1 MEKEKTSKE
10 SAQTKDENKYLEKAE
25 NIEKKSKKPLII
37 GLSIAGGVLVLVALF
52 CVIFSLI
59 NINNN
64 KILKNISIMGLN
76 VGNLTKEEANE
87 KLNNLVKDR
96 LETDIVFKHND
107 QSFTLLPKEIE
118 FNYDFEKAVD
128 EAYDIG
134 RDGNILQNNF
144 VILGQ
149 YFKQQNIVPEISINQ
164 ELYGNIENQINENLT
179 DGVKNPDYTIEGNKL
194 TVTVGKDGYKVK
206 MKELKESVIKKLIQT
221 EYSDET
227 IEIPVEEA
235 KCKDID
241 VEEIHKEVYKEPVD
255 ASYTKDPFEIHASEN
270 GMDFSI
276 SVEEAK
282 ALITGDK
289 ESYVIPVKTLYP
301 KVTTDQIGTEAFPNL
316 LASYSSNYSS
326 SNYNRSTNVAL
337 ATSKINGIVL
347 MPGKSF
353 SYNGT
358 VGQRTLR
365 AGFKEAGAYANGEV
379 TTAVGGGICQVSST
393 LYNAVLR
400 ANLEVTN
407 RTNHMFQVGYV
418 PIGTDATVSWGAPDF
433 QFKNNRNYP
442 IKIVATTA
450 GKNVYIKIFGLKED
464 NDYDVEILSY
474 RTGTIPF
481 NTTYTSDPSLGEG
494 QTKVVQNGSNGA
506 TSVTYKILKRNG
518 QEVSRELVSRDRY
531 QPHNQV
537 IAKGE

>member
-1 MEKEKTSKE
+1 
-10 SAQTKDENKYLEKAE
+10 
-25 NIEKKSKKPLII
+25 
-37 GLSIAGGVLVLVALF
+37 
-52 CVIFSLI
+52 
-59 NINNN
+59 
-64 KILKNISIMGLN
+64 MGLN
-76 VGNLTKEEANE
+76 VENLTKEEANE

-118 FNYDFEKAVD
+118 FNYNFEKAVD

-206 MKELKESVIKKLIQT
+206 MKELKESVIKKLMQT

-347 MPGKSF
+347 MPGQSF

-365 AGFKEAGAYANGEV
+365 AGFKEAGAYVNGEV

-537 IAKGE
+537 IAKGDQL

>member
-52 CVIFSLI
+52 CVIFSLL

-76 VGNLTKEEANE
+76 VENLTKEEANE

-206 MKELKESVIKKLIQT
+206 MKELKESVINKLIQT

-365 AGFKEAGAYANGEV
+365 AGFKEAGAYVNGEV

>member
-76 VGNLTKEEANE
+76 VENLTKEEANE

-118 FNYDFEKAVD
+118 FNYNFEKAVD

-206 MKELKESVIKKLIQT
+206 MKELKESVIKKLMQT

-347 MPGKSF
+347 MPGQSF

-365 AGFKEAGAYANGEV
+365 AGFKEAGAYVNGEV

>member
-76 VGNLTKEEANE
+76 VENLTKEEANK

-118 FNYDFEKAVD
+118 FNYNFEKAVD

-206 MKELKESVIKKLIQT
+206 MKELKESVINKLIQT

>member
-76 VGNLTKEEANE
+76 VENLTKEEANE

-365 AGFKEAGAYANGEV
+365 AGFKEAGAYVNGEV

>member
-76 VGNLTKEEANE
+76 VENLTKEEANE

>member
-76 VGNLTKEEANE
+76 VENLTKEEANK

-206 MKELKESVIKKLIQT
+206 MKELKESVINKLIQT

>member
-1 MEKEKTSKE
+1 
-10 SAQTKDENKYLEKAE
+10 
-25 NIEKKSKKPLII
+25 
-37 GLSIAGGVLVLVALF
+37 
-52 CVIFSLI
+52 
-59 NINNN
+59 
-64 KILKNISIMGLN
+64 
-76 VGNLTKEEANE
+76 
-87 KLNNLVKDR
+87 
-96 LETDIVFKHND
+96 
-107 QSFTLLPKEIE
+107 
-118 FNYDFEKAVD
+118 
-128 EAYDIG
+128 
-134 RDGNILQNNF
+134 
-144 VILGQ
+144 
-149 YFKQQNIVPEISINQ
+149 
-164 ELYGNIENQINENLT
+164 
-179 DGVKNPDYTIEGNKL
+179 
-194 TVTVGKDGYKVK
+194 
-206 MKELKESVIKKLIQT
+206 
-221 EYSDET
+221 
-227 IEIPVEEA
+227 
-235 KCKDID
+235 
-241 VEEIHKEVYKEPVD
+241 
-255 ASYTKDPFEIHASEN
+255 
-270 GMDFSI
+270 
-276 SVEEAK
+276 
-282 ALITGDK
+282 
-289 ESYVIPVKTLYP
+289 
-301 KVTTDQIGTEAFPNL
+301 
-316 LASYSSNYSS
+316 
-326 SNYNRSTNVAL
+326 
-337 ATSKINGIVL
+337 
-347 MPGKSF
+347 MPGQSF

-365 AGFKEAGAYANGEV
+365 AGFKEAGAYVNGEV

>member
-76 VGNLTKEEANE
+76 VENLTKEEANE

-118 FNYDFEKAVD
+118 FNYNFEKAVD

-206 MKELKESVIKKLIQT
+206 MKELKESVIKKLMQT

-301 KVTTDQIGTEAFPNL
+301 KVTTDQIGTEAFL
-316 LASYSSNYSS
+316 IYWHLIHQI
-326 SNYNRSTNVAL
+326 T
-337 ATSKINGIVL
+337 
-347 MPGKSF
+347 
-353 SYNGT
+353 
-358 VGQRTLR
+358 
-365 AGFKEAGAYANGEV
+365 
-379 TTAVGGGICQVSST
+379 
-393 LYNAVLR
+393 
-400 ANLEVTN
+400 
-407 RTNHMFQVGYV
+407 H
-418 PIGTDATVSWGAPDF
+418 
-433 QFKNNRNYP
+433 
-442 IKIVATTA
+442 
-450 GKNVYIKIFGLKED
+450 
-464 NDYDVEILSY
+464 
-474 RTGTIPF
+474 
-481 NTTYTSDPSLGEG
+481 
-494 QTKVVQNGSNGA
+494 
-506 TSVTYKILKRNG
+506 
-518 QEVSRELVSRDRY
+518 
-531 QPHNQV
+531 QV
-537 IAKGE
+537 IIIDQQM

>member
-76 VGNLTKEEANE
+76 VENLTKEEANK

-118 FNYDFEKAVD
+118 FNYNFEKAVD